1 MTLLEAGRNRR
12 TTRAAEPTR
21 AKAGAARSVWIPRL
35 LAIVVLFAA
44 WWVLTTTVGDLVV
57 PSPATVARELGDVW
71 THQRFL
77 FNVGHTLLRVVLGM
91 AGTLVLAVI
100 VGVAMGLSRPL
111 EKFFDVFVLLGRS
124 IPGLAWALLSVMI
137 VGINDAA
144 PVLAIILAATPM
156 VTVQMWEGTKS
167 LDRDLLQMS
176 SVFRFSRGARIRHV
190 VLPAI
195 LPYIVSGAKLALT
208 LSWQVVVLSE
218 LFGLSNGVGFEIN
231 QAFADF
237 SIAGVMAWTFSF
249 TAIMAFIEFAV
260 LGPIERRLTTWRT
273 VREQR

>member
-1 MTLLEAGRNRR
+1 MTVLDAGRGRPTVSTTEASPARR
-12 TTRAAEPTR
+12 RPGDT
-21 AKAGAARSVWIPRL
+21 VWLPRL
-35 LAIVVLFAA
+35 AAVIVLFAG
-44 WWVLTTTVGDLVV
+44 WWVLTSTVGNLVV
-57 PSPATVARELGDVW
+57 PSPATVARALFDVW

-77 FNVGHTLLRVVLGM
+77 YNVGHTLLRVVLGM
-91 AGTLVLAVI
+91 AGTLVLSVV
-100 VGVAMGLSRPL
+100 VGVAMGLSRRL

-137 VGINDAA
+137 VGINNAA

-176 SVFRFSRGARIRHV
+176 TVFRLSRGARIRHV

-218 LFGLSNGVGFEIN
+218 LFGLSSGVGFEIN

-237 SIAGVMAWTFSF
+237 SIPGVMAWTFSF
-249 TAIMAFIEFAV
+249 TAIMAFIEFAI

-273 VREQR
+273 VRESR